1 MTVIRLRPPVGP
13 LDAVISVPGSKSVAN
28 RALVCAMLSKEAS
41 LIAGI
46 PSGDDAQVVLN
57 VIRDSGRSISVSE
70 SEVLI
75 GETSSLRFP
84 GIVDAVLAGTS
95 SRFLT
100 AVAALFDS
108 TTIID
113 GEHALR
119 ARPMSDLHE
128 ALEALG
134 AEVIHLG
141 EEGHLPVSISRGSLS
156 GGDVHI
162 AGNVSSQF
170 ISALMLIGPM
180 LDEGLTVHITGP
192 LISRSYVEMTADVM
206 RSFGASVQ
214 LDDSTISVNSGAYRG
229 HNYVVEPDYSSA
241 AFPLVAV
248 AVREGRVVIQ
258 GLAAASLQGDAEIV
272 PILKMMGMTCDVSG
286 ADVSVTRHSDQQ
298 VLPLTMDMSN
308 CSDLVP
314 AVAVA
319 CCMATGESVL
329 SGIGFIRN
337 KESDRLGDLAKE
349 LNRAGAKV
357 TVEEDGLRIVGPCT
371 WTSVAF
377 DSHHDHRMAMALS
390 LLSLCSTGMEVTNPE
405 VVTKSWPTFFADMA
419 PILGDNETGN

>member
-1 MTVIRLRPPVGP
+1 MTTISLRPPVGP
-13 LDAVISVPGSKSVAN
+13 IDAVISVPGSKSVAN

-41 LIAGI
+41 RITGI

-70 SEVLI
+70 NEVLI
-75 GETSSLRFP
+75 GEASTLKFP

-113 GEHALR
+113 GEDALR

-134 AEVIHLG
+134 AEVLHLG

-180 LDEGLTVHITGP
+180 MNEGLTVHVTGP

-214 LDDSTISVNSGAYRG
+214 LDESTISVSSGSYQGR
-229 HNYVVEPDYSSA
+229 NYSIEPDYSSA

-248 AVREGRVVIQ
+248 AVREGRVVIP
-258 GLAAASLQGDAEIV
+258 GLAAASLQGDAEIL
-272 PILKMMGMTCDVSG
+272 PILRLMGMTCDVSG
-286 ADVSVTRHSDQQ
+286 EDVSISRQADQQ
-298 VLPLTMDMSN
+298 VLPLIMDMSD

-319 CCMATGESVL
+319 CCMAAGESVL

-337 KESDRLGDLAKE
+337 KESDRLGDLANE

-357 TVEEDGLRIVGPCT
+357 TVEADGLRILGPCA
-371 WTSVAF
+371 WAPVVF

-390 LLSLCSTGMEVTNPE
+390 LLALRTAGVQVADPE
-405 VVTKSWPTFFADMA
+405 VVTKSWPSYFADMA
-419 PILGDNETGN
+419 SILGDKEIGN

>member
-1 MTVIRLRPPVGP
+1 MTTIVLRPPAGA
-13 LDAVISVPGSKSVAN
+13 LDAAISVPGSKSVAN

-41 LIAGI
+41 YISGI
-46 PSGDDAQVVLN
+46 PAGDDARVVLN
-57 VIRDSGRSISVSE
+57 VIRESGRSVSVVE
-70 SEVLI
+70 NGILI
-75 GETSSLRFP
+75 AETSKLRFP

-113 GEHALR
+113 GEAALR
-119 ARPMSDLHE
+119 SRPMSDLHD

-134 AEVIHLG
+134 AEVLHLG
-141 EEGHLPVSISRGSLS
+141 EEGHLPVSISRGLLA
-156 GGDVHI
+156 GGDIHI

-180 LDEGLTVHITGP
+180 LDEGLTVHVMGP

-206 RSFGASVQ
+206 RSFGVSVNI
-214 LDDSTISVNSGAYRG
+214 DESTISVSSGSYEGRE
-229 HNYVVEPDYSSA
+229 YLIEPDYSSA
-241 AFPLVAV
+241 AFPLAAV
-248 AVREGRVVIQ
+248 AVREGRVVIP
-258 GLAAASLQGDAEIV
+258 GLAAASLQGDSEIV
-272 PILKMMGMTCDVSG
+272 HILRMMGMTCEVSG
-286 ADVSVTRHSDQQ
+286 ADVSVTRHSNQQ
-298 VLPLTMDMSN
+298 VLPISMDMSN

-319 CCMATGESVL
+319 CCMASGESVL

-349 LNRAGAKV
+349 LNRAGANV
-357 TVEEDGLRIVGPCT
+357 TVEHDGLRIVGPCT
-371 WTSVAF
+371 WTSVVF
-377 DSHHDHRMAMALS
+377 DTHHDHRMAMALS
-390 LLSLCSTGMEVTNPE
+390 LLSLCSAGMEVADPE
-405 VVTKSWPTFFADMA
+405 VVTKSWPTFFADMT
-419 PILGDNETGN
+419 PILGANEKGN

>member
-1 MTVIRLRPPVGP
+1 MTTISPRPPVGP
-13 LDAVISVPGSKSVAN
+13 IDAVISVPGSKSVAN
-28 RALVCAMLSKEAS
+28 RALVCAMLSNEAS
-41 LIAGI
+41 RISGI

-70 SEVLI
+70 NEVLI
-75 GETSSLRFP
+75 GESSLLKFP

-100 AVAALFDS
+100 AVAALFDT

-113 GEHALR
+113 GEEALR
-119 ARPMSDLHE
+119 ARPMSDLHD

-134 AEVIHLG
+134 AQVLHLG

-156 GGDVHI
+156 GGDIHI

-180 LDEGLTVHITGP
+180 LDEGLIVNITGP

-214 LDDSTISVNSGAYRG
+214 LDDATISVSSGSYHGR
-229 HNYVVEPDYSSA
+229 NYSIEPDYSSA

-248 AVREGRVVIQ
+248 AVREGRVVIP

-272 PILKMMGMTCDVSG
+272 PILQMMGMTCDVSG
-286 ADVSVTRHSDQQ
+286 EDVIVTRQADQQ
-298 VLPLTMDMSN
+298 VLPLFMDMSN

-337 KESDRLGDLAKE
+337 KESDRLGDLANE
-349 LNRAGAKV
+349 LNRAGAQV
-357 TVEEDGLRIVGPCT
+357 TVEEDGLRIFGPCA
-371 WTSVAF
+371 WTPVVF

-390 LLSLCSTGMEVTNPE
+390 LLSLRVPGMEVANPE
-405 VVTKSWPTFFADMA
+405 VVTKSWPNYFADMT
-419 PILGDNETGN
+419 PILGSNETGN

>member
-1 MTVIRLRPPVGP
+1 MTTISLRPPVGP
-13 LDAVISVPGSKSVAN
+13 IDAVISVPGSKSVAN

-41 LIAGI
+41 RITGI

-70 SEVLI
+70 NEVLI
-75 GETSSLRFP
+75 GEASTLKFP

-113 GEHALR
+113 GEDALR

-134 AEVIHLG
+134 AEVLHLG

-180 LDEGLTVHITGP
+180 MNEGLTVHVTGP

-206 RSFGASVQ
+206 SSFGASVQ
-214 LDDSTISVNSGAYRG
+214 LDESTISVSSGSYQGR
-229 HNYVVEPDYSSA
+229 NYSIEPDYSSA

-248 AVREGRVVIQ
+248 AVREGRVVIP
-258 GLAAASLQGDAEIV
+258 GLAAASLQGDAEIL
-272 PILKMMGMTCDVSG
+272 PILRLMGMTCDVSG
-286 ADVSVTRHSDQQ
+286 EDVSISRQADQQ
-298 VLPLTMDMSN
+298 VLPFIMDMSD

-319 CCMATGESVL
+319 CCMAAGESVL

-337 KESDRLGDLAKE
+337 KESDRLGDLANE

-357 TVEEDGLRIVGPCT
+357 TVEADGLRILGPCA
-371 WTSVAF
+371 WAPVVF

-390 LLSLCSTGMEVTNPE
+390 LLALRTAGVQVADPE
-405 VVTKSWPTFFADMA
+405 VVTKSWPSYFADMA
-419 PILGDNETGN
+419 SILGDKEIGN

>member
-1 MTVIRLRPPVGP
+1 MTTISLRPPVGP
-13 LDAVISVPGSKSVAN
+13 IDAVISVPGSKSVAN

-41 LIAGI
+41 RITGI

-70 SEVLI
+70 NEVLI
-75 GETSSLRFP
+75 GEASTLKFP

-113 GEHALR
+113 GEDALR
-119 ARPMSDLHE
+119 ARPMSDLHD
-128 ALEALG
+128 ALEMLG
-134 AEVIHLG
+134 AEVLHLG
-141 EEGHLPVSISRGSLS
+141 EEGHLPVSISRGSFS

-180 LDEGLTVHITGP
+180 MNEGLTVHVTGP

-214 LDDSTISVNSGAYRG
+214 LDESTISVNSGSYQGR
-229 HNYVVEPDYSSA
+229 NYSIEPDYSSA

-248 AVREGRVVIQ
+248 AVREGRVVIP
-258 GLAAASLQGDAEIV
+258 GLAAASLQGDAEIL
-272 PILKMMGMTCDVSG
+272 PILRLMGMTCDVSG
-286 ADVSVTRHSDQQ
+286 EDVSISRQADQQ
-298 VLPLTMDMSN
+298 VLPLIMDMSD

-319 CCMATGESVL
+319 CCMAAGESVL

-337 KESDRLGDLAKE
+337 KESDRLGDLANE

-357 TVEEDGLRIVGPCT
+357 TVEADGLRILGPCA
-371 WTSVAF
+371 WAPVVF

-390 LLSLCSTGMEVTNPE
+390 LLALRTAGVQVADPE
-405 VVTKSWPTFFADMA
+405 VVTKSWPNFFVDMSS
-419 PILGDNETGN
+419 ILGDKETGN

>member
-1 MTVIRLRPPVGP
+1 MTTISLRPPVGP
-13 LDAVISVPGSKSVAN
+13 IDAVISVPGSKSVAN

-41 LIAGI
+41 RITGI

-70 SEVLI
+70 DEVLI
-75 GETSSLRFP
+75 GEASTLKFP

-113 GEHALR
+113 GEDALR

-134 AEVIHLG
+134 AEVLHLG

-180 LDEGLTVHITGP
+180 MNEGLIVHVTGP

-214 LDDSTISVNSGAYRG
+214 LDESTISVSSGSYQGR
-229 HNYVVEPDYSSA
+229 NYSIEPDYSSA

-248 AVREGRVVIQ
+248 AVREGRVVIP
-258 GLAAASLQGDAEIV
+258 GLAAASLQGDAEIL
-272 PILKMMGMTCDVSG
+272 PILRLMGMTCDVSG
-286 ADVSVTRHSDQQ
+286 EDVSISRQADQQ
-298 VLPLTMDMSN
+298 VLPLIMDMSD

-319 CCMATGESVL
+319 CCMAAGESIL

-337 KESDRLGDLAKE
+337 KESDRLGDLANE

-357 TVEEDGLRIVGPCT
+357 TVEADGLRILGPCA
-371 WTSVAF
+371 WAPVVF

-390 LLSLCSTGMEVTNPE
+390 LLALRTAGVQVADPE
-405 VVTKSWPTFFADMA
+405 VVTKSWPSYFADMA
-419 PILGDNETGN
+419 SILGDKEIGN